1 MEFKPAPLIAQN
13 ELPELIGKLLGRT
26 ILKSPSDLSVLDV
39 VIAKIQYVLTVPIS
53 ALRQVT
59 VDIMLPDEA
68 E

>member
-26 ILKSPSDLSVLDV
+26 ILNSPSDLSVLDV